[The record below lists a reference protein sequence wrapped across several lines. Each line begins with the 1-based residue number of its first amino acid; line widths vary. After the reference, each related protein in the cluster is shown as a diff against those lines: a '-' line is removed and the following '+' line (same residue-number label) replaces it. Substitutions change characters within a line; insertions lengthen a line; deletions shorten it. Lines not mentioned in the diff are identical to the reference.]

1 MKHKFPETTR
11 KPAVPDC
18 AGLACS
24 RCGNTNPALFG
35 SDHGIPY
42 CRRCVAFSRLDAG
55 AQPQIPVLK
64 EPAWEGQI
72 HLDFALTPFQQQAS
86 DQILDWLKQGESV
99 FCYAACG
106 SGKTEITFAS
116 IDWFLRHRQKVCF
129 AISRRQVVLE
139 IGARLQKAFPGLD
152 VVCVC
157 EGYTSVTDGDLIV
170 CTTHQLY
177 RYPGAFD
184 LLILDEL
191 DAFPYR
197 GNALLEHLAA
207 KACRGVKLMLSATP
221 DEVSLA
227 EIEAGRLKVARLFR
241 RPHGQPLPEPRFYLR
256 PVWLQIFGLLW
267 QLHRM
272 APRQVL
278 VFVPRI
284 RDGNRLSRLLGCPC
298 IHSQSPDKDDIMR
311 RFSGKEYRVLVSTTL
326 LERGITVPSVQ
337 VIVLRADHP
346 VFTMASL
353 VQIFGRAGRS
363 FDDPKGECLCFA
375 ASLSDSMR
383 QSADLLHQMNESVSF
398 V

>member
-55 AQPQIPVLK
+55 AQPQIPLLK

-152 VVCVC
+152 IVCVC

-383 QSADLLHQMNESVSF
+383 QSANLLHQMNESVSF

>member
-152 VVCVC
+152 VICVC

>member
-1 MKHKFPETTR
+1 M
-11 KPAVPDC
+11 
-18 AGLACS
+18 
-24 RCGNTNPALFG
+24 
-35 SDHGIPY
+35 
-42 CRRCVAFSRLDAG
+42 
-55 AQPQIPVLK
+55 
-64 EPAWEGQI
+64 
-72 HLDFALTPFQQQAS
+72 
-86 DQILDWLKQGESV
+86 
-99 FCYAACG
+99 
-106 SGKTEITFAS
+106 
-116 IDWFLRHRQKVCF
+116 
-129 AISRRQVVLE
+129 VLE

-284 RDGNRLSRLLGCPC
+284 QDGNRLSRLLGCPC

>member
-1 MKHKFPETTR
+1 M
-11 KPAVPDC
+11 
-18 AGLACS
+18 ACS

-55 AQPQIPVLK
+55 AQPQIPLLK

-139 IGARLQKAFPGLD
+139 IGARMQKAFPGLD

-383 QSADLLHQMNESVSF
+383 QSANLLHQMNESVSF

>member
-221 DEVSLA
+221 DEVSLS

-363 FDDPKGECLCFA
+363 FDDPKGECLCLA

>member
-1 MKHKFPETTR
+1 MKLKFPETTR
-11 KPAVPDC
+11 KPAVPDR
-18 AGLACS
+18 AGLACT

>member
-1 MKHKFPETTR
+1 
-11 KPAVPDC
+11 
-18 AGLACS
+18 
-24 RCGNTNPALFG
+24 
-35 SDHGIPY
+35 
-42 CRRCVAFSRLDAG
+42 
-55 AQPQIPVLK
+55 
-64 EPAWEGQI
+64 
-72 HLDFALTPFQQQAS
+72 
-86 DQILDWLKQGESV
+86 
-99 FCYAACG
+99 
-106 SGKTEITFAS
+106 
-116 IDWFLRHRQKVCF
+116 
-129 AISRRQVVLE
+129 
-139 IGARLQKAFPGLD
+139 LQ
-152 VVCVC
+152 
-157 EGYTSVTDGDLIV
+157 T
-170 CTTHQLY
+170 
-177 RYPGAFD
+177 
-184 LLILDEL
+184 
-191 DAFPYR
+191 
-197 GNALLEHLAA
+197 
-207 KACRGVKLMLSATP
+207 
-221 DEVSLA
+221 
-227 EIEAGRLKVARLFR
+227 
-241 RPHGQPLPEPRFYLR
+241 
-256 PVWLQIFGLLW
+256 FGLLW

>member
-11 KPAVPDC
+11 KPVVPDC

-221 DEVSLA
+221 DEVSLS

>member
-221 DEVSLA
+221 DEVSLS

-383 QSADLLHQMNESVSF
+383 QSADLLHQINESVSF

>member
-1 MKHKFPETTR
+1 
-11 KPAVPDC
+11 
-18 AGLACS
+18 
-24 RCGNTNPALFG
+24 
-35 SDHGIPY
+35 
-42 CRRCVAFSRLDAG
+42 VAFSRLDAG

-284 RDGNRLSRLLGCPC
+284 QDGNRLSRLLCCPC

>member
-221 DEVSLA
+221 DEVSLS

-337 VIVLRADHP
+337 VIVLRADYP

>member
-221 DEVSLA
+221 DEVSLS

-298 IHSQSPDKDDIMR
+298 IHSQSPDKDDIMH

>member
-346 VFTMASL
+346 VFTMARL

>member
-1 MKHKFPETTR
+1 MKLKFPETTR

>member
-24 RCGNTNPALFG
+24 RCGNTTPALFG

>member
-55 AQPQIPVLK
+55 AQLQIPLLK
-64 EPAWEGQI
+64 EPVWEGQI

>member
-284 RDGNRLSRLLGCPC
+284 RDGNRLSRLVGCPC

-383 QSADLLHQMNESVSF
+383 QSADLLRQMNESVSF

>member
-383 QSADLLHQMNESVSF
+383 QSANLLHQMNESVSF

>member
-284 RDGNRLSRLLGCPC
+284 QDGNRLSRLLGCPC

>member
-1 MKHKFPETTR
+1 MKLKFPETTR

-221 DEVSLA
+221 DEVSLS

>member
-221 DEVSLA
+221 DEVSLS

>member
-383 QSADLLHQMNESVSF
+383 QSADSLHQMNESVSF

>member
-221 DEVSLA
+221 DEVSLS

-284 RDGNRLSRLLGCPC
+284 RDGNRLSRLLGCPF

>member
-55 AQPQIPVLK
+55 AQPQIPLLK

-383 QSADLLHQMNESVSF
+383 QSANLLHQMNESVSF

>member
-1 MKHKFPETTR
+1 
-11 KPAVPDC
+11 
-18 AGLACS
+18 
-24 RCGNTNPALFG
+24 
-35 SDHGIPY
+35 
-42 CRRCVAFSRLDAG
+42 VAFSRLDAG

-64 EPAWEGQI
+64 EPAWKGQI

-221 DEVSLA
+221 DEVSLS

>member
-55 AQPQIPVLK
+55 AQLQIPLLK

>member
-55 AQPQIPVLK
+55 AQPQIPLLK

>member
-72 HLDFALTPFQQQAS
+72 HLDFALTPCQQQAS